1 MDDIEV
7 DIEQLYP
14 PVGESTGR
22 SQGRKDSLARNC
34 IGRLGRRPFRQEVPR
49 TKTPR
54 GEPAAEFGTSRRNGR
69 NRCNVWRLLAAIS
82 QEAPRRAL
90 LSGRASPA
98 RCDG

>member
-7 DIEQLYP
+7 DIEQVYP

-22 SQGRKDSLARNC
+22 SQGRKDPLAAELHRT
-34 IGRLGRRPFRQEVPR
+34 LGRRPFRQEVPR

-54 GEPAAEFGTSRRNGR
+54 GDPAAEVGTSRRSGR
-69 NRCNVWRLLAAIS
+69 NRCNVCRSLAAIS
-82 QEAPRRAL
+82 QGAPRRAL